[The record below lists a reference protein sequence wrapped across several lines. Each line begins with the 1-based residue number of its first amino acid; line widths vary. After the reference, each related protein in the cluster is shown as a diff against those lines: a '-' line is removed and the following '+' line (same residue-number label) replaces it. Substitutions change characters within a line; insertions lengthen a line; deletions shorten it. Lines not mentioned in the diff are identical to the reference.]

1 MKNTNSKNDLNKA
14 LHQLA
19 EDMKAREIGAIIWN
33 LPEAGFHFIPE
44 LEVSDSK
51 GNSQTVRVTGLY
63 LYQNKVYAIEE
74 DKPGVNIEH
83 FYRHGID
90 VPPTVVTLSESKAVE
105 LFGSPSESRGLTAQ
119 GSLEEWTVVADCY
132 FEALNLA

>member
-1 MKNTNSKNDLNKA
+1 MKNTENQNLLHKA

-19 EDMKAREIGAIIWN
+19 DDMKTREIGAIIWN
-33 LPEAGFHFIPE
+33 LPEASFHFIPE
-44 LEVSDSK
+44 LVVSTPD
-51 GNSQTVRVTGLY
+51 GGTRTVRVTGLY

-74 DKPGVNIEH
+74 EKPGVNIEH

-90 VPPTVVTLSESKAVE
+90 VPPVVVTLSESKAEE
-105 LFGSPSESRGLTAQ
+105 LFGTPSESRGLTAQ

-132 FEALNLA
+132 FEALNMA

>member
-1 MKNTNSKNDLNKA
+1 MKNTDSQDLLNKA

-33 LPEAGFHFIPE
+33 IPEASFHYIPE
-44 LEVSDSK
+44 LEVS
-51 GNSQTVRVTGLY
+51 GQTVRVTGLY

-74 DKPGVNIEH
+74 DKPGVSIEH

-105 LFGSPSESRGLTAQ
+105 LFGTPADSRGLTSQ
-119 GSLEEWTVVADCY
+119 GSLEQWTVIADCY
-132 FEALNLA
+132 FEALNLV